1 MKYAIDKLE
10 AVRSFFAD
18 EKIRI
23 RYYADGKEV
32 SKADATEFTVT
43 GSDRVYEEPAQEP
56 AQEPVQAPVAKKK
69 SERVTKSSLL
79 RQYVK
84 EMIETSEFDFDTAVQ
99 YAQEHFEFKKPLA
112 RIYVK
117 SAVDKIL
124 IEELTEA
131 N

>member
-56 AQEPVQAPVAKKK
+56 VQAPVAKKK

-99 YAQEHFEFKKPLA
+99 YAQEQFEFKKPLA

-124 IEELTEA
+124 IEELAEA